1 MIRRIW
7 GRTVHV
13 LQHTAV
19 AVAGVVLIVLGLA
32 MTFSL
37 IFVVPGLFVLAV
49 GVAVVV
55 GAMFSHAVAGP

>member
-1 MIRRIW
+1 MVRKLW

-19 AVAGVVLIVLGLA
+19 VMAGFVLIVLGMA

-37 IFVVPGLFVLAV
+37 ILVLPGIIVLAV
-49 GVAVVV
+49 GVAIVV
-55 GAMFSHAVAGP
+55 GGIFAHSVAGP